1 MLVKLTPGVNFTNK
15 FTLSFYAHRSQK
27 CKKTDDLTFFFT
39 LLGSMSVKAER
50 KYVGEIEPVLL
61 TLKTID

>member
-39 LLGSMSVKAER
+39 LLGSASVKAVSR
-50 KYVGEIEPVLL
+50 SLMKL
-61 TLKTID
+61 TPDHQ